1 MGDIMR
7 PMGFDQLIKW
17 SLSEYKQENSVFG
30 VHKSKFYKNRSG
42 RRMNTVLGDQLASA
56 VGPAAGPA
64 TQLAQNILTS
74 YLGGARFLELKTVQI
89 MDGEQIRH
97 AVPKPCIIAEDECYN
112 CEWSTELTVEEA
124 YDEYVKAW
132 LAINV
137 LAREFGVSEA
147 DDFAYNMSVGYDLEG
162 IKSEKIDNFIEGLK
176 DASNSPVF
184 KEGIKF
190 LQDNV
195 DLFENVSAED
205 IAAISPNL
213 CNAAT
218 LSTLHGCPPDEIEAI
233 SRHLMTEKNVS
244 VFVKCNP
251 TMLGFEY
258 AREALDNLGYDYVAF
273 PDTHFKGD
281 LQYDDAVEMFK
292 RLLPLAKEKGLAFG
306 AKLTNT
312 FPCDTDNEQL
322 PADSMYMSGRSLMA
336 LTISLAT
343 KLSEAF
349 EGKLPISY
357 SGGADAFNINDIL
370 ATGIG
375 PVTMATTLLKPGGYA
390 RFNQI
395 AQKTEYMLKDNP
407 NGEVDVDALREL
419 REKSYRAPENQK
431 NYREKVASRKTDSE
445 LGLYD
450 CYKAPC
456 KDGGCPINQ
465 QIPEYLKLVADGE
478 YDEAM
483 RVISIDNA
491 CPTITGVLCA
501 QPCRD
506 KCTRL
511 DYDKAI
517 HMRDVKLKA
526 ADESQNSYISGI
538 TASELRTDKKAVVIG
553 AGPGGISAAIY
564 LRRNGVEVDVYEKRA
579 KSHGI
584 VRYAIPEFR
593 ISEELIDRDYEIAVA
608 EGVNFHFNC
617 DPNFDL
623 AKLREDYDY
632 VVVAV
637 GAWSEGRN
645 PVREGQDKVHDAL
658 EVLIK
663 AKENGALDMGKRVAV
678 VGAGDVA
685 MDCARLAKRTAGVEH
700 VDIVYRRTEA
710 YMPASQDEYED
721 ALAEGVGVLEL
732 VAPVSYDGKTLRCEK
747 MELGDYD
754 ASGRKSVNGTG
765 EFADLDYDFVIGAT
779 GASVN
784 PSLFEKFGL
793 ALDERRRPQLSEVF
807 ESSEANVYVVGDCR
821 RGPSTVVAAMGD
833 SRTVAKEILRREGL
847 ANDFERVEVPMEQSE
862 INKRRG
868 VLMHERERDT
878 EGLRCLTCD
887 QFCEICKEVCP
898 NRANVAI
905 SVPGFENLHQILHVD
920 GMCNECGNCG
930 TFCPHAGLPY
940 KDKFTLYWT
949 RDDFEDSDNAG
960 FLKLDDDKYLLRDS
974 NTQVFES
981 GIRDNRDERMLDGFV
996 AMITAVEE
1004 DYPWLLQ
1011 YSEPV
1016 ARV

>member
-7 PMGFDQLIKW
+7 PMGFDQLINW

-30 VHKSKFYKNRSG
+30 VNKNKFYKNRSG
-42 RRMNTVLGDQLASA
+42 RRMTTVLGDKLASA

-64 TQLAQNILTS
+64 TQLAQNIVAA

-89 MDGEQIRH
+89 MDGEEIRN
-97 AVPKPCIIAEDECYN
+97 AVPKPCITAQDECYN

-124 YDEYVKAW
+124 FEEYVKAW
-132 LAINV
+132 VAIHV
-137 LAREFGVSEA
+137 LAPEFGVSDA
-147 DDFAYNMSVGYDLEG
+147 DDFAFNMSVGYDLEG
-162 IKSEKIDNFIEGLK
+162 IKTEKIDNFIEGLK
-176 DASNSPVF
+176 DASDSPVF
-184 KEGIKF
+184 KQAIKF
-190 LQDNV
+190 LEENI

-205 IAAISPNL
+205 IAAISPNIS
-213 CNAAT
+213 NAAT

-233 SRHLMTEKNVS
+233 SKYLLTEKNVS
-244 VFVKCNP
+244 AFVKCNP
-251 TMLGFEY
+251 TMLGYDY
-258 AREALDNLGYDYVAF
+258 AREALDEMGYDYVAF

-281 LQYDDAVEMFK
+281 LQYDDAVEMFG

-312 FPCDTDNEQL
+312 FPCDTDNNQL
-322 PADSMYMSGRSLMA
+322 PSDSMYMSGRALMP
-336 LTISLAT
+336 LTVSLAT

-357 SGGADAFNINDIL
+357 SGGADAFNINEIL
-370 ATGIG
+370 KTGIS
-375 PVTMATTLLKPGGYA
+375 PVTMATTVLKPGGYE
-390 RFNQI
+390 RFHQI
-395 AQKTEYMLKDNP
+395 AQKTEYMLKDNSS
-407 NGEVDVDALREL
+407 GYVDVEALKEL
-419 REKSYRAPENQK
+419 YDYSYKALPNQK
-431 NYREKVASRKTDSE
+431 RYREKVGSRKTDSKLE
-445 LGLYD
+445 LFD

-478 YDEAM
+478 YEEAI
-483 RVISIDNA
+483 RVIAIDNA

-501 QPCRD
+501 QPCRE

-511 DYDKAI
+511 DYDVAI

-526 ADESQNSYISGI
+526 ADESQKLYASNIS
-538 TASELRTDKKAVVIG
+538 AAELRSDKKAVVIG

-564 LRRNGVEVDVYEKRA
+564 LRRNGLEVDVYEKRD

-584 VRYAIPEFR
+584 VRYAIPDFR
-593 ISEELIDRDYEIAVA
+593 ISEEQIDRDYDIAVA

-617 DPNFDL
+617 DPDFDL
-623 AKLREDYDY
+623 AELRKDYDY
-632 VVVAV
+632 VVLAV
-637 GAWSEGRN
+637 GAWAEGRS
-645 PVREGQDKVHDAL
+645 PVSEGQDKVHDAL

-663 AKENGALDMGKRVAV
+663 SKQDGDVDMGKRVAV

-710 YMPASQDEYED
+710 YMPASQDEYND
-721 ALAEGVGVLEL
+721 ALAEDVGVLEL

-765 EFADLDYDFVIGAT
+765 EYVNLEYDFVIGAT

-784 PSLFEKFGL
+784 SNLFEKFDL
-793 ALDERRRPQLSEVF
+793 ALDQRNRPQLSEVF
-807 ESSEANVYVVGDCR
+807 ESSEPNVYVVGDCR

-847 ANDFERVEVPMEQSE
+847 ANDFERVEVPAELSE
-862 INKRRG
+862 IHKRRG
-868 VLMHERERDT
+868 VLMHERERDV
-878 EGLRCLTCD
+878 EGERCLTCD

-905 SVPGFENLHQILHVD
+905 TVPGYENLHQILHMD

-949 RDDFEDSDNAG
+949 KDDFEDSENVG
-960 FLKLDDDKYLLRDS
+960 FLKLDEDKYLVRDS

-981 GIRDNRDERMLDGFV
+981 GIRNDRDERMLDGFV

-1004 DYPWLLQ
+1004 DYPWLLE
-1011 YSEPV
+1011 YK
-1016 ARV
+1016 A

>member
-7 PMGFDQLIKW
+7 PMGFEQLINW

-30 VHKSKFYKNRSG
+30 VNKKKFYINRSG
-42 RRMNTVLGDQLASA
+42 RRMTTVLGDKLASA

-64 TQLAQNILTS
+64 TQLAQNIVAS
-74 YLGGARFLELKTVQI
+74 YLGGARFLELKTVQV
-89 MDGEQIRH
+89 MDGEEIRN
-97 AVPKPCIIAEDECYN
+97 AVPKPCILAQDEAYN
-112 CEWSTELTVEEA
+112 CEWSTELTVGEA
-124 YDEYVKAW
+124 YEEYVKGW
-132 LAINV
+132 LAIHV
-137 LAREFGVSEA
+137 LAPEFGVSDA
-147 DDFAYNMSVGYDLEG
+147 DDFAFNMSVGYDLAG
-162 IKSEKIDNFIEGLK
+162 IKTEKIDNFIEGLK

-184 KEGIKF
+184 KEGINF
-190 LQDNV
+190 LKENV
-195 DLFENVSAED
+195 DKFENVTLED
-205 IAAISPNL
+205 IEAISPNI

-233 SRHLMTEKNVS
+233 SKHLLTEKHVS

-251 TMLGFEY
+251 TMLGYDY
-258 AREALDNLGYDYVAF
+258 AREALDKLGYDYVAF

-281 LQYDDAVEMFK
+281 LQYDDAVEMFA
-292 RLLPLAKEKGLAFG
+292 RLLPLAEEKGLAFG

-312 FPCDTDNEQL
+312 FPCDTDNNQL

-336 LTISLAT
+336 LTVSLAT

-349 EGKLPISY
+349 DGKLPISY
-357 SGGADAFNINDIL
+357 SGGADAFNINEL
-370 ATGIG
+370 LKTGIG

-395 AQKTEYMLKDNP
+395 AQKTEYMLKDNSS
-407 NGEVDVDALREL
+407 GQVDVEALREL
-419 REKSYRAPENQK
+419 RDKSYQALPNQK
-431 NYREKVASRKTDSE
+431 RYREKVASRKTDSVLE
-445 LGLYD
+445 LYD

-465 QIPEYLKLVADGE
+465 QIPEYLKLVADGK
-478 YDEAM
+478 YDKAM
-483 RVISIDNA
+483 RVIAIDNA

-501 QPCRD
+501 QPCRE

-511 DYDKAI
+511 DYDTAI
-517 HMRDVKLKA
+517 NMRDVKLKA
-526 ADESQNSYISGI
+526 ADESQNPYVSNI

-553 AGPGGISAAIY
+553 AGPGGIAAAIY
-564 LRRNGVEVDVYEKRA
+564 LRRNGLEVDVFEQRD

-584 VRYAIPEFR
+584 VRYAIPDFR
-593 ISEELIDRDYEIAVA
+593 ISEEQIDRDYELAVA

-617 DPNFDL
+617 DPKFDL
-623 AKLREDYDY
+623 AKLREEYDY
-632 VVVAV
+632 VVVAI
-637 GAWSEGRN
+637 GAWSDGRS
-645 PVREGQDKVHDAL
+645 PVSEGQDKVHDAL

-663 AKENGALDMGKRVAV
+663 AKESESLNMGKRVAV
-678 VGAGDVA
+678 IGAGDVA
-685 MDCARLAKRTAGVEH
+685 MDSARLAKRTAGVEH

-710 YMPASQDEYED
+710 YMPASQDEYDD
-721 ALAEGVGVLEL
+721 AVAEGVGVLEL
-732 VAPVSYDGKTLRCEK
+732 LAPVSYDGKTLRCEK
-747 MELGDYD
+747 MLLGDYD
-754 ASGRKSVNGTG
+754 ASGRKSVNGTA
-765 EFADLDYDFVIGAT
+765 EFVDLEYDFVIGAT
-779 GASVN
+779 GARVN

-793 ALDERRRPQLSEVF
+793 ALDERKRPKLSEVF
-807 ESSEANVYVVGDCR
+807 ESSESNVYVVGDCR

-847 ANDFERVEVPMEQSE
+847 SNDFDRVEVPMEQDE

-868 VLMHERERDT
+868 VLMHERERSE
-878 EGLRCLTCD
+878 EGLRCLKCD

-905 SVPGFENLHQILHVD
+905 AVPGFENLHQILHMD

-940 KDKFTLYWT
+940 KDKFTLFWT
-949 RDDFEDSDNAG
+949 REDFEDSENVG
-960 FLKLDDDKYLLRDS
+960 FLKLDDDRYLVRDS

-981 GIRDNRDERMLDGFV
+981 GIRDERDERMLDGFV
-996 AMITAVEE
+996 AMITAVEK
-1004 DYPWLLQ
+1004 DYPWLLT
-1011 YSEPV
+1011 YS
-1016 ARV
+1016 A

>member
-7 PMGFDQLIKW
+7 PMGLDQLINW

-30 VHKSKFYKNRSG
+30 VKKEKFYKNRSG
-42 RRMNTVLGDQLASA
+42 RRMTTVLGDKLASA

-64 TQLAQNILTS
+64 TQLAQNIVAA
-74 YLGGARFLELKTVQI
+74 YLGGARFLELKTVQV
-89 MDGEQIRH
+89 MDGEEIRQ
-97 AVPKPCIIAEDECYN
+97 AVPKPCIAAGDECYN
-112 CEWSTELTVEEA
+112 CEWSTELTVQEA
-124 YDEYVKAW
+124 YEEYVKAW
-132 LAINV
+132 LAIHV
-137 LAREFGVSEA
+137 LAPEFGVSDA
-147 DDFAYNMSVGYDLEG
+147 NDFAFNMSVGYDLAG
-162 IKSEKIDNFIEGLK
+162 IKTEKIDNFIEGLK
-176 DASNSPVF
+176 DASQSPVF

-190 LQDNV
+190 LEDNL
-195 DLFENVSAED
+195 DLFEQISADD
-205 IAAISPNL
+205 IAAISPHI
-213 CNAAT
+213 CQAAT

-233 SRHLMTEKNVS
+233 SKYLLTEKHVS

-251 TMLGFEY
+251 TMLGYDY
-258 AREALDNLGYDYVAF
+258 ARAALDKLGYDYVAF
-273 PDTHFKGD
+273 PDTHFRGD
-281 LQYDDAVEMFK
+281 LQYDDAVAMFG

-312 FPCDTDNEQL
+312 FPCDTDNNQL
-322 PADSMYMSGRSLMA
+322 PSESMYMSGRSLMA
-336 LTISLAT
+336 LTVSLAT

-349 EGKLPISY
+349 DGKLPISY

-370 ATGIG
+370 ACGIA

-395 AQKTEYMLKDNP
+395 ARKTEYMLKDNTS
-407 NGEVDVDALREL
+407 GQVDVEALRAL
-419 REKSYRAPENQK
+419 RDKSFQVLTNRK
-431 NYREKVASRKTDSE
+431 SYREKVASRKTDSKLE
-445 LGLYD
+445 LFD

-465 QIPEYLKLVADGE
+465 QIPEYLKLVAAGD

-483 RVISIDNA
+483 RVIAIDNA

-511 DYDKAI
+511 DYDTAI

-526 ADESQNSYISGI
+526 ADESQQLYVKNIS
-538 TASELRTDKKAVVIG
+538 AADLRTDKKAVVIG
-553 AGPGGISAAIY
+553 AGPGGVAAAVY
-564 LRRNGVEVDVYEKRA
+564 LRRNGLEVDVFEKRA

-584 VRYAIPEFR
+584 VRYAIPDFR
-593 ISEELIDRDYEIAVA
+593 ISEEQIDRDYDIAVA

-617 DPNFDL
+617 NPDFDL
-623 AKLREDYDY
+623 ADLRQDYDY

-637 GAWSEGRN
+637 GAWAEGRS
-645 PVREGQDKVHDAL
+645 PVKEGKDKVHDAL
-658 EVLIK
+658 EVLLT
-663 AKENGALDMGKRVAV
+663 AKEEGAPDMGRRVAV

-685 MDCARLAKRTAGVEH
+685 MDCARLAKATAGVEH

-710 YMPASQDEYED
+710 YMPASQDEYDD

-732 VAPVSYDGKTLRCEK
+732 LAPVSYDGKTLRCEK

-754 ASGRKSVNGTG
+754 ASGRKSVNGTA
-765 EFADLDYDFVIGAT
+765 EFLDLDYDFVIGAT

-784 PSLFEKFGL
+784 PGIFEKFGL
-793 ALDERRRPQLSEVF
+793 ALDERRRPKLSEVF
-807 ESSEANVYVVGDCR
+807 ESSESNVYVVGDCR

-847 ANDFERVEVPMEQSE
+847 PNDFERVEVAMEQAD
-862 INKRRG
+862 IDKRRG
-868 VLMHERERDT
+868 VLMHTRERDT
-878 EGLRCLTCD
+878 EGERCLKCD

-905 SVPGFENLHQILHVD
+905 SVPGYENLHQILHMD
-920 GMCNECGNCG
+920 GLCNECGNCG

-949 RDDFEDSDNAG
+949 KEDFEDSTNVG
-960 FLKLDDDKYLLRDS
+960 FLKLDNDKYLVRDA

-981 GIRDNRDERMLDGFV
+981 GIRNNRDERMLDGFV
-996 AMITAVEE
+996 AMITAVEA
-1004 DYPWLLQ
+1004 DYPWLLA
-1011 YSEPV
+1011 YD
-1016 ARV
+1016 A